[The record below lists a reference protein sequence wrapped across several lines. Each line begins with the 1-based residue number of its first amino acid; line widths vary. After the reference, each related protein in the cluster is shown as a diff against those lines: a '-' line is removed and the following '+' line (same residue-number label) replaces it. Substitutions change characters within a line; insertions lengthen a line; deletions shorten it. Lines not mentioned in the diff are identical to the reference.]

1 MEWNWDEAYRKDG
14 LMGLRLLNELSED
27 DGELAIKAIYQQIS
41 CFGKKIALHSRALVL
56 GNIWAYIS
64 ICRALSD

>member
-1 MEWNWDEAYRKDG
+1 
-14 LMGLRLLNELSED
+14 MGLRLLNELNED